1 MSPIYHLKYQI
12 FGEIMI
18 QKTYRFILP
27 SLLGISSILVL
38 LNTGVNQKA
47 IANISSHNISPVI
60 VAQAQTTAD
69 PLVELG
75 ITREE
80 LEKALAESDRAI
92 KLNPNDVDAY
102 LGRAMIRNFL
112 KDYAGAISDYDRA
125 IKLRPRPKDVS
136 VYTNSANAHAK
147 LGDHK
152 GAIAKYNT
160 ALKIDPNGVFSL
172 FIYNDR
178 GLSYLAL
185 GDTKSAIADFNQAIK
200 LEPESAVSYYNRGL
214 VQRRLGQKQAAIS
227 DFQKAAKLYQVNNK
241 TEEYQRTLNQ
251 LKELQSTT
259 STPRQK

>member
-1 MSPIYHLKYQI
+1 M
-12 FGEIMI
+12 
-18 QKTYRFILP
+18 
-27 SLLGISSILVL
+27 LVL

-47 IANISSHNISPVI
+47 IANTTSQNISGVI
-60 VAQAQTTAD
+60 VSQAQTTAD
-69 PLVELG
+69 PLVEFG

-80 LEKALAESDRAI
+80 LEKAIAESDQAI
-92 KLNPNDVDAY
+92 KLNPNDAEAY
-102 LGRAMIRNFL
+102 LGRAMLRHMIQ
-112 KDYAGAISDYDRA
+112 KDYAGAIYDYDQV
-125 IKLRPRPKDVS
+125 IKLRPRSKDVS
-136 VYTNSANAHAK
+136 VYSNSGNAHAA

-160 ALKIDPNGVFSL
+160 ALKIDPNGVLRL
-172 FIYNDR
+172 FLYNDR

-200 LEPESAVSYYNRGL
+200 LDPESAVSYYNRGL
-214 VQRRLGQKQAAIS
+214 AQRGLGQKQAAIA
-227 DFQKAAKLYQVNNK
+227 DFQKAAKLYQENNK